1 METKG
6 GQIDL
11 DQLFSYCDDL
21 VSVLRDDKDVAG
33 LSDLRG
39 SDSLR
44 ASSLAGLDRLSSSI
58 QDLQRKIESCEEKT
72 EVARAE
78 VVADSAIDMLPKEL
92 DEVLRNEKMP
102 IEESRVIANEIKDLD
117 QQRASIEDQERAL
130 KRLEKQEL
138 REQMMLSMYASV
150 TTVIPN
156 LTDDSNVS
164 GYIVDRKKNVVERF
178 QFDPASPDAC
188 ESIWRMIDEQ
198 EDRVKSVSAGL

>member
-21 VSVLRDDKDVAG
+21 GSVVRDDKDVAG
-33 LSDLRG
+33 LSDLLRG

-44 ASSLAGLDRLSSSI
+44 ASSLADHDRLSSSI
-58 QDLQRKIESCEEKT
+58 QDLQRKIESCKEKT

-78 VVADSAIDMLPKEL
+78 VVADSAKDMLPKEL
-92 DEVLRNEKMP
+92 DEVLRKEKML

-117 QQRASIEDQERAL
+117 QQRASIEDRERAL

-156 LTDDSNVS
+156 LTNDSNVS

-178 QFDPASPDAC
+178 
-188 ESIWRMIDEQ
+188 
-198 EDRVKSVSAGL
+198 

>member
-1 METKG
+1 MWDFESLETWGWRKQMG
-6 GQIDL
+6 RCWKCCKQKRRTFVGVLIIDPRIT
-11 DQLFSYCDDL
+11 DL
-21 VSVLRDDKDVAG
+21 
-33 LSDLRG
+33 LRG
-39 SDSLR
+39 SDSLC
-44 ASSLAGLDRLSSSI
+44 ASALADLDRLSSSI
-58 QDLQRKIESCEEKT
+58 QDLQRKIESCKEKT

-92 DEVLRNEKMP
+92 DE
-102 IEESRVIANEIKDLD
+102 
-117 QQRASIEDQERAL
+117 QRASIEDRERVL

-178 QFDPASPDAC
+178 QFDSASPDAC
-188 ESIWRMIDEQ
+188 ESIWSLPCNLQ
-198 EDRVKSVSAGL
+198 LLKSQLQLTNVPCLNYSKHKSK